1 MWISSRRS
9 QAVLLTLFA
18 MGGLGFGVTLWCA
31 DGPPLA
37 AVSRDPVLQMQWR
50 RVMALRIPAGE
61 IPVEGIDK
69 QPFSP
74 RAGIPMCCPSRM
86 WIFAGGL
93 MVLGGWSLAWPTT
106 K

>member
-37 AVSRDPVLQMQWR
+37 AVSRAPVLQKPR
-50 RVMALRIPAGE
+50 PACAIPG
-61 IPVEGIDK
+61 
-69 QPFSP
+69 
-74 RAGIPMCCPSRM
+74 RAAIAP
-86 WIFAGGL
+86 L
-93 MVLGGWSLAWPTT
+93 
-106 K
+106 